1 MKRLIHLWI
10 VATFASLLM
19 LVSCQPNSKEAA
31 VSGQNELTHS
41 QLLSMRKYGNG
52 TMVEIANP
60 WDSTKLMAS
69 YLLVPTD
76 ETIPQDIDP
85 EVTVIRT
92 PVTSLVAYT
101 SVYAG
106 AIKEL
111 GSIDVVTGVTDAQFY
126 KIPEIVDGLK
136 SG

>member
-1 MKRLIHLWI
+1 MKRLIHLWV

-31 VSGQNELTHS
+31 ASGQNELTHS

-76 ETIPQDIDP
+76 ETIPQDIQIYSGATLSS
-85 EVTVIRT
+85 EGSYKAINKAIEYYNVT
-92 PVTSLVAYT
+92 
-101 SVYAG
+101 
-106 AIKEL
+106 
-111 GSIDVVTGVTDAQFY
+111 
-126 KIPEIVDGLK
+126 LK
-136 SG
+136 GGN